1 MPPEPKRR
9 RKRTRKDRAR
19 DRRRVRLA
27 NKYDAH
33 HRALRKRLEPFV
45 ASGQAICARCK
56 EPIRRGERW
65 DLDHRDDGQGYLGP
79 SHATCNRQAKGGRRR
94 KSRKW

>member
-1 MPPEPKRR
+1 MPPKPKRR

-27 NKYDAH
+27 NQYGAA
-33 HRALRKRLEPFV
+33 HRALRRRLEPKV
-45 ASGQAICARCK
+45 AAGLAFCARC
-56 EPIRRGERW
+56 GERIEPNQAW
-65 DLDHRDDGQGYLGP
+65 DLDHRDDRQGYLGP

-94 KSRKW
+94 RSREW